1 MADPPEPDMAGL
13 TIARRDF
20 EAVRRTPRFAKR
32 PYGCVVLVR
41 EGYFAQTELLA
52 ALAGL
57 GVRTVA
63 VPVGARGDAKA
74 AFLDRLLQ
82 AILAHRPDFILT
94 LSHTG
99 VDPEGDLVTLLADLR
114 LPLASWLLD
123 SPDLLLASSP
133 QLADA
138 GTVIFSCDAGA
149 LNAIRGMGYRHVH
162 FLPLA
167 ASPGRLVAD
176 PPSPPAAFAATVSF
190 VGDSFVAETGRRL
203 KSGRFG
209 RELVRWYPVLAR
221 RMLARPE
228 RSIEALAT
236 PEESR
241 LLARYQALTPAARR
255 LDFALAVACR
265 ANTAH
270 RAAILSRL
278 IPFCPLIVGPAN
290 WRTVLGPEKTTWRW
304 LPPLYDDDRIAALFR
319 SSLVN
324 CNITSRHMHGAAN
337 QRVFDVPAA
346 GGFLLTEASPQQEAL
361 FEPGRE
367 LATYAGPDD
376 VSDQCARFAADP
388 AARAAITTAA
398 RRRIALEHTYAHR
411 AARMLATLKAL
422 R

>member
-1 MADPPEPDMAGL
+1 MAGL

-20 EAVRRTPRFAKR
+20 EAVRRAPRFAKR
-32 PYGCVVLVR
+32 PYGCLLLVR

-74 AFLDRLLQ
+74 AFLARLLQ
-82 AILAHRPDFILT
+82 AILVHRPDCVLT

-99 VDPEGDLVTLLADLR
+99 VDPEGSLVTLLADLR

-123 SPDLLLASSP
+123 SPDLLLSPCP

-149 LNAIRGMGYRHVH
+149 LAVIRAMGYRQVH

-167 ASPGRLVAD
+167 ASPGRLVTAA
-176 PPSPPAAFAATVSF
+176 PAQPAEFAAMVSF
-190 VGDSFVAETGRRL
+190 VGNSFVAETGRRL

-221 RMLARPE
+221 RMRARPE
-228 RSIEALAT
+228 RSVAALAT
-236 PEESR
+236 PEESQ
-241 LLARYQALTPAARR
+241 LLARYQALTPATRR

-278 IPFCPLIVGPAN
+278 IPFCPLIVGPAD
-290 WRTVLGPEKTTWRW
+290 WRTVLGPEKTAWRW
-304 LPPLYDDDRIAALFR
+304 LPPLYDDERIGALFR
-319 SSLVN
+319 SSVVN
-324 CNITSRHMHGAAN
+324 CNITSLHMHGAAN

-346 GGFLLTEASPQQEAL
+346 GGFLLTEASPQLEEL
-361 FEPGRE
+361 FEPGQE
-367 LATYAGPDD
+367 LATYAGPED
-376 VSDQCARFAADP
+376 VREQSARFVADP
-388 AARAAITTAA
+388 AARTAITTAA
-398 RRRIALEHTYAHR
+398 RRRIAFEHTYAHR
-411 AARMLATLKAL
+411 AARILATLKAL

>member
-149 LNAIRGMGYRHVH
+149 LAPIRAMGYRHVH

-278 IPFCPLIVGPAN
+278 IPFCPLIVGPAD
-290 WRTVLGPEKTTWRW
+290 WRTVLGPEKTAWRW
-304 LPPLYDDDRIAALFR
+304 LPPLYDDRVAALFR
-319 SSLVN
+319 SSMVN

-346 GGFLLTEASPQQEAL
+346 GGFLLTEASPQLEAL